1 MDVLEA
7 IRRRRAINFFDPAK
21 EVSDETIRELLELG
35 TLAPSSFNLQPW
47 KVIVV
52 KSQDKKRALRRCA
65 SNQKKVEDAS
75 AVLIFI
81 ADPEAVEK
89 NLDKVLDKNI
99 ELGYMKPE
107 GRQATVD
114 VVHGL
119 YGPKDSI
126 KRKIFAAKNTA
137 FFAMTVMLAAQGLG
151 LETHPMDGFD
161 EEAIKKEFGIPEDKI
176 IPCIVAIGYL
186 QPGVTLLPR
195 YRFPVDEIAKFV

>member
-52 KSQDKKRALRRCA
+52 KSQDKKSALRRCA

-119 YGPKDSI
+119 YGPKDSV

-195 YRFPVDEIAKFV
+195 YRFHVDEIAKFV